1 MISDAV
7 QAGKEALRQGRFQ
20 EAIQL
25 FEDYLAQSRQRC
37 GELGIPAAQPDSE
50 TLEAQMNLVRAY
62 HQSGLMQKARSLCL
76 ELLQHPNPQAQGW
89 AKKILPR
96 LPVVEKLS
104 APEAIK
110 PAVRANGPEVLK
122 RSTPPIPVEPA
133 PGAKPDAAS
142 PSTRQRATQLGM
154 KIPLPDRA
162 GSLRWAKWG
171 SLVVA
176 IALLWW
182 LCFVLVG
189 GQLDFSRLGLPRQL
203 SFLRGL
209 LPWLR
214 NGLRGLVAGSL
225 AVNVGVGILFFAPW
239 LMDQLHQR
247 LHKLRWASLS
257 EIERHSPETARLL
270 QRICAQK
277 QLKQPRLGVI
287 PDAGPLAFVYG
298 TFSDGCR
305 IVVTKGLLEQLS
317 EDEIAAVYAQALGR
331 IVNGDILV
339 MTLLGSPVQLV
350 YLALEQVSKLG
361 EGRGQ
366 SRRRDL
372 IGHVAPLIYLIYT
385 VLSYPLFFLCRLGI
399 YHADHFAVEV
409 TGNPNGLIAALLKSA
424 AGLQEVHKND
434 RRPSSLLHCTR
445 LFSLLDFKTTAAAGA
460 ASRLRDPSQAGQVF
474 LWDQFNPWAR
484 WMQANSS
491 HPLLGHRFKV
501 LAGYGE
507 RLRLPTELSLGSEA
521 GQKLDVARLK
531 GRFWLDLAIYAAE
544 VVGIV
549 IGWLVGLILYL
560 AMQNRL
566 DPKVILAAMVVG
578 YGVGLWAKAGL
589 MYRRTPEA
597 RATDV
602 LSLVADPYADPRR
615 GQWVELEGE
624 LVGLGRSGY
633 QLGAELKLQDARGL
647 IPVRFTS
654 PLGPVGNVFSG
665 LKRVRALM
673 GKRVKGVG
681 WFRRGNT
688 AWVDLAYIQV
698 GSDKIHSRPRLW
710 LILFGLGVVMA
721 GLWVAFYFPNLA
733 FYLRRR
739 GQPVF
744 WFG

>member
-1 MISDAV
+1 MIPDAV
-7 QAGKEALRQGRFQ
+7 QAGKEALRQGRLQ

-25 FEDYLAQSRQRC
+25 FEGYLARSHQQSPA
-37 GELGIPAAQPDSE
+37 LGIPADSSDSE

-62 HQSGLMQKARSLCL
+62 HQSGLMQKARALCL
-76 ELLQHPNPQAQGW
+76 ELLHHPNPQAQGW
-89 AKKILPR
+89 AKKILLR
-96 LPVVEKLS
+96 LPPAAESPAAPSAKSVEPRS
-104 APEAIK
+104 AP
-110 PAVRANGPEVLK
+110 PD
-122 RSTPPIPVEPA
+122 PA
-133 PGAKPDAAS
+133 PGAGS
-142 PSTRQRATQLGM
+142 LSTRQRAAQLGM
-154 KIPLPDRA
+154 KIPLPERA

-189 GQLDFSRLGLPRQL
+189 GQLDFGRLNVPRQL
-203 SFLRGL
+203 WFLQGL

-214 NGLRGLVAGSL
+214 NGLRWLVAGSL
-225 AVNVGVGILFFAPW
+225 AINVGVGLLFFAPW

-247 LHKLRWASLS
+247 LHKVRWASLS

-270 QRICAQK
+270 QRICAQN

-305 IVVTKGLLEQLS
+305 IVVTKALLEQLA

-339 MTLLGSPVQLV
+339 MTLLGSPIQLV

-372 IGHVAPLIYLIYT
+372 IGHVAPLLYLIYT
-385 VLSYPLFFLCRLGI
+385 VLSYPLFFLSRLGT
-399 YHADHFAVEV
+399 YHADHFAVEA

-424 AGLQEVHKND
+424 AGLQEAHKND

-445 LFSLLDFKTTAAAGA
+445 LFSLLDFKTTAATSA

-484 WMQANSS
+484 WMQVNSS
-491 HPLLGHRFKV
+491 HPLPGHRFKV

-507 RLRLPTELSLGSEA
+507 RLRLVPELNLGS
-521 GQKLDVARLK
+521 GSKLDVARLQS
-531 GRFWLDLAIYAAE
+531 RFWLDLAIYAAE
-544 VVGIV
+544 VVGIL

-560 AMQNRL
+560 VLQDRL
-566 DPKVILAAMVVG
+566 DPKVIWAAAVVG
-578 YGVGLWAKAGL
+578 YGMGLWAKAGL
-589 MYRRTPEA
+589 MYGGSLPA
-597 RATDV
+597 QPTDV
-602 LSLVADPYADPRR
+602 LNLLADPDADPCR
-615 GQWVELEGE
+615 GRWVELEGE

-633 QLGAELKLQDARGL
+633 QLGAELKLQDATGL

-665 LKRVRALM
+665 LKQIRALV
-673 GKRVKGVG
+673 GRRVKVVG

-688 AWVDLAYIQV
+688 AWVDLAYVQV
-698 GSDKIHSRPRLW
+698 RSDRLHSRPRLW
-710 LILFGLGVVMA
+710 LVLFGLGVVLL
-721 GLWVAFYFPNLA
+721 GIWGAFHFPNLA
-733 FYLRRR
+733 SYLRR
-739 GQPVF
+739 
-744 WFG
+744 W